1 MLTWLIRNRL
11 AAFERKY
18 DYDVSYAREIL
29 AADRKAFLTF
39 AKLSALG
46 AYRRDV
52 PKDVYWAAKLVGTVA
67 EDCGPCTQLTVAMA
81 LDDGATPRTLSSVL
95 AGGFAGGARGGAA
108 ELPEDVHLGVKFARA
123 SLAHDPEA
131 DPLREEI
138 VRRWGPRALVSL
150 AFGIT
155 AARVFPTIKYALG
168 HGKSCRRVTVAGEPI
183 VIARG
188 AA

>member
-1 MLTWLIRNRL
+1 MLSWLIRNRL

-18 DYDVSYAREIL
+18 DYDISYAREIL
-29 AADRKAFLTF
+29 AADRKAFLIF

-46 AYRRDV
+46 SYRRDV
-52 PKDVYWAAKLVGTVA
+52 PRDVFWAAKLCGTVA

-81 LDDGATPRTLSSVL
+81 LDDGATPRTLASVL
-95 AGGFAGGARGGAA
+95 AGHDAQ
-108 ELPEDVHLGVKFARA
+108 LPEDVRLGALFARA
-123 SLAHDPEA
+123 SLAHDPAA

-138 VRRWGPRALVSL
+138 VRRWGARALVSL

-168 HGKSCRRVTVAGEPI
+168 HGKACQRVVVAGETIAPS
-183 VIARG
+183 VIRPLSLG
-188 AA
+188 ASA